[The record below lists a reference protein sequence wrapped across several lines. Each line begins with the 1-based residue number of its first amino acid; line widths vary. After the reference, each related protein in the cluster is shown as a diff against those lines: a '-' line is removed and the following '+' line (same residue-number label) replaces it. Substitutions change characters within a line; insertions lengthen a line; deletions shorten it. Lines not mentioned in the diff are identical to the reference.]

1 MGQARHLLSLLLAVA
16 AVMLATGCGSSDDGS
31 RSPSSVGP
39 TPAASAGATT
49 QTCAVGK
56 VAGAGRI
63 RVSGVRCT
71 FARGI
76 VAAWYGS
83 GECSETADGSRVS
96 CLIGDYRCL
105 GATTDRGLAVSCAVP
120 GHSISFVAKR
130 G

>member
-1 MGQARHLLSLLLAVA
+1 MGQARHPLSLLLAVA
-16 AVMLATGCGSSDDGS
+16 AVALASGCGSSDDGS
-31 RSPSSVGP
+31 LSLSSGGARP
-39 TPAASAGATT
+39 TAPVGATA

-76 VAAWYGS
+76 VAAWYSDGTCN
-83 GECSETADGSRVS
+83 EAADGSRVS

-105 GATTDRGLAVSCAVP
+105 GTTTDRGLTVSCAVP
-120 GHSISFVAKR
+120 GRSISFVAQR